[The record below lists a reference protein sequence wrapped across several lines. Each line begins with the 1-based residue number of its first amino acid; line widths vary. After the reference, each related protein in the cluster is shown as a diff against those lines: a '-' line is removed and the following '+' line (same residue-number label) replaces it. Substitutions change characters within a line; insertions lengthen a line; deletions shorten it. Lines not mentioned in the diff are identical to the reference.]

1 MLNLI
6 KLFYKMGLTDEERQ
20 IIVQLE
26 LEKAQ
31 SIMAQ
36 IENLR
41 VLKYWDN
48 IANRLYYAIFHA
60 VSALLINDGH
70 SVNTH
75 KGVVVLFGQHYVRTS
90 IFSMDDGKL
99 YSQLQTMREKGDYN
113 CAYQTSEDEIEPL
126 IEPAQILVDKIVKY
140 ISK

>member
-1 MLNLI
+1 
-6 KLFYKMGLTDEERQ
+6 MGLTDEERQ

-75 KGVVVLFGQHYVRTS
+75 KGVVVLFGQHYVRTG
-90 IFSMDDGKL
+90 IFSMDDGRL

-126 IEPAQILVDKIVKY
+126 IEPTQILVDKVVKY

>member
-1 MLNLI
+1 MA
-6 KLFYKMGLTDEERQ
+6 LTDEERR

-36 IENLR
+36 IENLKM
-41 VLKYWDN
+41 LGYWDN

-75 KGVVVLFGQHYVRTS
+75 KGVVVLFGQYYVRTGV
-90 IFSMDDGKL
+90 FDMEDGKL

-113 CAYQTSEDEIEPL
+113 CAYQTSEDEVLPL
-126 IEPAQILVDKIVKY
+126 IEPANALVNKIVDY

>member
-1 MLNLI
+1 
-6 KLFYKMGLTDEERQ
+6 MGLTDEERR

-75 KGVVVLFGQHYVRTS
+75 KGVVVLFGQHYVRTG
-90 IFSMDDGKL
+90 IFSMDDGRL

-126 IEPAQILVDKIVKY
+126 IEPARILVDKIVKY
-140 ISK
+140 ILK

>member
-1 MLNLI
+1 
-6 KLFYKMGLTDEERQ
+6 MGLTEEERR

-26 LEKAQ
+26 IEKAQ

-36 IENLR
+36 IESLK

-75 KGVVVLFGQHYVRTS
+75 KGVVVLFGQHYVRTG
-90 IFSMDDGKL
+90 IFDMADGKL

-113 CAYQTSEDEIEPL
+113 CTYQTSEDEVLPL
-126 IEPAQILVDKIVKY
+126 IEPAHILINKIIKY
-140 ISK
+140 TQK

>member
-1 MLNLI
+1 
-6 KLFYKMGLTDEERQ
+6 MGLTEEERR

-26 LEKAQ
+26 IEKAQ

-36 IENLR
+36 IESLKVLR
-41 VLKYWDN
+41 YWDN

-75 KGVVVLFGQHYVRTS
+75 KGVVVLFGQHYIRTG
-90 IFSMDDGKL
+90 IFDMADGKL

-113 CAYQTSEDEIEPL
+113 CTYQTSEDEVLPL
-126 IEPAQILVDKIVKY
+126 IEPAHILINKIIKY
-140 ISK
+140 TQK

>member
-1 MLNLI
+1 
-6 KLFYKMGLTDEERQ
+6 MGLTDEERQ

-75 KGVVVLFGQHYVRTS
+75 KGVVVLFGQHYVRTN

>member
-1 MLNLI
+1 
-6 KLFYKMGLTDEERQ
+6 MGLTDEERQ

-36 IENLR
+36 IENLKG
-41 VLKYWDN
+41 LQYWDN
-48 IANRLYYAIFHA
+48 ITNRLYYAIFHA

-75 KGVVVLFGQHYVRTS
+75 KGVVVLFGQHYVRTG
-90 IFSMDDGKL
+90 IFDMNDGRL

-113 CAYQTSEDEIEPL
+113 CAYQTSEDEVIPL
-126 IEPAQILVDKIVKY
+126 IEPAQILVNKIIKY
-140 ISK
+140 VSK

>member
-1 MLNLI
+1 
-6 KLFYKMGLTDEERQ
+6 MGLTDEERQ

-75 KGVVVLFGQHYVRTS
+75 KGVVVLFGQHYVRTG
-90 IFSMDDGKL
+90 IFSMDDGRL

-126 IEPAQILVDKIVKY
+126 IEPARILVDKIVKY
-140 ISK
+140 ILK

>member
-1 MLNLI
+1 
-6 KLFYKMGLTDEERQ
+6 
-20 IIVQLE
+20 
-26 LEKAQ
+26 
-31 SIMAQ
+31 MAQ

-75 KGVVVLFGQHYVRTS
+75 KGVVVLFGQHYVRTG
-90 IFSMDDGKL
+90 IFSMDDGRL

-126 IEPAQILVDKIVKY
+126 IEPTQILVDKIVKY

>member
-1 MLNLI
+1 MS
-6 KLFYKMGLTDEERQ
+6 LTDEERR

-26 LEKAQ
+26 IEKAQ
-31 SIMAQ
+31 TIIAQ

-41 VLKYWDN
+41 ALQYWDN
-48 IANRLYYAIFHA
+48 IANRLYYAVFHA

-75 KGVVVLFGQHYVRTS
+75 KGAVVLFGQHYIKTK
-90 IFSMDDGKL
+90 IFDMTDGKL

-113 CAYQTSEDEIEPL
+113 CAYQTSEEEVLPL
-126 IEPAQILVDKIVKY
+126 IEPTYLLIDKIAKY
-140 ISK
+140 ITTK

>member
-1 MLNLI
+1 
-6 KLFYKMGLTDEERQ
+6 MGLTEEERR

-26 LEKAQ
+26 IEKAQ

-36 IENLR
+36 IESLKVLR
-41 VLKYWDN
+41 YWDN

-75 KGVVVLFGQHYVRTS
+75 KGVVVLFGQHYVRTG
-90 IFSMDDGKL
+90 IFDTADGKL

-113 CAYQTSEDEIEPL
+113 CTYQTSEDEVLPL
-126 IEPAQILVDKIVKY
+126 IEPAHILINKIIKY
-140 ISK
+140 TQK

>member
-1 MLNLI
+1 
-6 KLFYKMGLTDEERQ
+6 MGLTEEERR

-26 LEKAQ
+26 IEKAQ

-36 IENLR
+36 IESLKILR
-41 VLKYWDN
+41 YWDN

-75 KGVVVLFGQHYVRTS
+75 KGVVVLFGQHYVRTG
-90 IFSMDDGKL
+90 IFDMADGKL

-113 CAYQTSEDEIEPL
+113 CTYQTSEDEVLPL
-126 IEPAQILVDKIVKY
+126 IEPAHILINKIIKY
-140 ISK
+140 TKN

>member
-1 MLNLI
+1 M
-6 KLFYKMGLTDEERQ
+6 
-20 IIVQLE
+20 
-26 LEKAQ
+26 
-31 SIMAQ
+31 
-36 IENLR
+36 
-41 VLKYWDN
+41 
-48 IANRLYYAIFHA
+48 
-60 VSALLINDGH
+60 LINDGH

-126 IEPAQILVDKIVKY
+126 IEPTQILVDKIVKY